1 MKQSLRFFSLGILVS
16 AILLLGYTLF
26 FSGDLKQ
33 ADPSVEEMSDSLSE
47 QGYRVV
53 SEDEYVKYT
62 LDKDKASDSAEN
74 DETNK
79 EDEKEKEK
87 KDKKEKDEKD
97 ENDDKKDKDKKKEKA
112 TIKTES
118 GVVAPDIAED
128 LVEEKIIKKDEKDD
142 FAEYMDDEGYSEKV
156 QLGKF
161 KVDSDMDFKELAKT
175 FTTYPGD

>member
-33 ADPSVEEMSDSLSE
+33 ADPSVEEMSDSLSD

-62 LDKDKASDSAEN
+62 LDKDKPSNSEEN
-74 DETNK
+74 DETDK
-79 EDEKEKEK
+79 EDEDEKEK
-87 KDKKEKDEKD
+87 DESD
-97 ENDDKKDKDKKKEKA
+97 NNDDKKDKDKKKEKA

-142 FAEYMDDEGYSEKV
+142 FAAYMDDEGYSEKV

-175 FTTYPGD
+175 FTTYSGD

>member
-33 ADPSVEEMSDSLSE
+33 ADPSVEEMSDSISD

-53 SEDEYVKYT
+53 SKVEYIKYK
-62 LDKDKASDSAEN
+62 LDKDKETNEEEN
-74 DETNK
+74 DEKNK
-79 EDEKEKEK
+79 EDE
-87 KDKKEKDEKD
+87 DKKEKYESDNND
-97 ENDDKKDKDKKKEKA
+97 DNDDKKDKDKKKETA

-142 FAEYMDDEGYSEKV
+142 FAAYMEDKVYSDKV
-156 QLGKF
+156 QLWKF
-161 KVDSDMDFKELAKT
+161 IVDSYM
-175 FTTYPGD
+175 

>member
-33 ADPSVEEMSDSLSE
+33 ADPSVEEMSDSLSD

-62 LDKDKASDSAEN
+62 LDKDKASNSEEN

-79 EDEKEKEK
+79 EDEDE
-87 KDKKEKDEKD
+87 KEKDESD
-97 ENDDKKDKDKKKEKA
+97 NNDDKKDKDKKKEKA
-112 TIKTES
+112 TIKTKS

-142 FAEYMDDEGYSEKV
+142 FAAYMDDEGYSEKV
-156 QLGKF
+156 QLEKF

-175 FTTYPGD
+175 FTTYSGD

>member
-33 ADPSVEEMSDSLSE
+33 ADPSVEEMSDSLSD

-62 LDKDKASDSAEN
+62 LDKDKASNSEEN

-79 EDEKEKEK
+79 EDEDE
-87 KDKKEKDEKD
+87 KEKDESD
-97 ENDDKKDKDKKKEKA
+97 NNDDNDDKKDKDKKKEKA

-142 FAEYMDDEGYSEKV
+142 FAAYMDDEGYSEKV

-175 FTTYPGD
+175 FTTYSGD